1 MMFRNIHLKVWFIV
15 LVTFFS
21 CQKKEIF
28 TKEKLIGKWQT
39 IDKKHPVIIL
49 EINKN
54 SVSRFE
60 NGEKKVYNSYML
72 SEDTLIL
79 ENSKVKEKHLI
90 EISTNTK
97 LRFGAI
103 NPYQKDVELID
114 AVEFIKKP
122 IIQKKEL

>member
-1 MMFRNIHLKVWFIV
+1 MMLKNIHLKMWLIV
-15 LVTFFS
+15 LVSFFS

-60 NGEKKVYNSYML
+60 NGEKIMYSSYTL
-72 SEDTLIL
+72 SADTLTL

-97 LRFGAI
+97 LRFGAV
-103 NPYQKDVELID
+103 NPYQKDIELID
-114 AVEFIKKP
+114 VVEFIKK
-122 IIQKKEL
+122 